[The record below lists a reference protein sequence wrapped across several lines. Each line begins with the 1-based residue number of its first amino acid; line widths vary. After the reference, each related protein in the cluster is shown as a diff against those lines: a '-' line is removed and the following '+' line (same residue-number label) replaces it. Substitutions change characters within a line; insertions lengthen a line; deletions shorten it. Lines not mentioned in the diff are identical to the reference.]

1 MKLTPAQATLL
12 NEALVGAPR
21 HLTDAAL
28 RIGRS
33 EVVPDA
39 EAEAVVDAL
48 ANVMLSDQGYSE
60 AQGLTERGI
69 EIDKLIGVVQQMSE
83 HFYD

>member
-12 NEALVGAPR
+12 NEVLVGAPR
-21 HLTDAAL
+21 QVTDAAL
-28 RIGRS
+28 RIGRG
-33 EVVPDA
+33 EVLPDA
-39 EAEAVVDAL
+39 EVEAVVDAL

-60 AQGLTERGI
+60 TQGLTERGI
-69 EIDKLIGVVQQMSE
+69 EIDDLIGVVQQMSE